1 MTDPSYLR
9 DGFHAARWLE
19 PLIMELGTSGER
31 GVIPPASEPPI
42 RDGVGDVLESIPPR
56 LRRTRAP
63 ELPELSQPQVLRHYL
78 RLSQETLGAAINL
91 DIGLGTCTMKYNPVV
106 NDVVGNHPNVTQV
119 HPHQPSETIQGLLRI
134 LHALEAHLCEISGMD
149 AFSLQP
155 AGGAAAI
162 FTNASIIRAHHD
174 RNGEGGRRDEIITTV
189 FSHPADA
196 AGPATAGYKLITL
209 YPGENG
215 YPDFEALRAAVSDR
229 TAGLILTNPEDTGI
243 FNPRVRDYTDVVHAA
258 GGVCAIDQ
266 ANANGTLAITRAREL
281 GFDLCH
287 FNLHKTFST
296 PHNSEG
302 PALGAV
308 GVREEFA
315 RYLPVPVLT
324 RSAEGDYRLEYDRPD
339 SIGKIK
345 GFLGNVGIAVR
356 AYAWIMALGAD
367 GLRTVAETAVLNN
380 NYLARKLDGIRGIS
394 MPYGEMTAYRLQ
406 EVRYSWQQLHEETGV
421 GTNDV
426 KNRMLDYGVNSYF
439 TSHEPW
445 LVAEPFTPE
454 AAESYSKDDLDE
466 YAAIIAKVAEEAY
479 TDPELVK
486 SGPRRSSIAGMDEG
500 PLVDPSRVV
509 TTWRA
514 WKKRHGPSSGIS
526 GE

>member
-1 MTDPSYLR
+1 MTGSGPLR

-19 PLIMELGTSGER
+19 PLITELGTPGER
-31 GVIPPASEPPI
+31 GVIPPAAEPAI
-42 RDGVGDVLESIPPR
+42 REAVGDVLKSIPAG
-56 LRRTRAP
+56 LRRARAP

-78 RLSQETLGAAINL
+78 RLSQETLGAAVNI

-106 NDVVGNHPNVTQV
+106 NDVVGSDPKVTQV
-119 HPHQPSETIQGLLRI
+119 HPNQPPETIQGLLRI
-134 LHALEAHLCEISGMD
+134 LHALETQLCEISGMD

-162 FTNASIIRAHHD
+162 FTNAAIMRAHHE

-196 AGPATAGYKLITL
+196 AGPATAGYKVITL

-215 YPDFEALRAAVSDR
+215 YPDFEALKAAVSDR

-243 FNPRVRDYTDVVHAA
+243 FNPRVRDYTEAVHAA

-266 ANANGTLAITRAREL
+266 ANANGTLGITRAREL

-308 GVREEFA
+308 GVSEEFA
-315 RYLPVPVLT
+315 RYLPVPMIT
-324 RSAEGDYRLEYDRPD
+324 RSDDGGYRLDYDRPH
-339 SIGKIK
+339 SIGKVK
-345 GFLGNVGIAVR
+345 GFLGNVGTAVR

-380 NYLARKLDGIRGIS
+380 NYLARKLDEIRGIS
-394 MPYGEMTAYRLQ
+394 VPYGDTAGYRLQ
-406 EVRYSWQQLHEETGV
+406 EVRYSWEQLHEETGV

-454 AAESYSKDDLDE
+454 AAESYSKEDLDE
-466 YAAIIAKVAEEAY
+466 YAAIIARVVEEAY
-479 TDPELVK
+479 TDPQRVR
-486 SGPRRSSIAGMDEG
+486 SGPRRSSISGMDDG
-500 PLVDPSRVV
+500 PLVDPAQVV

-514 WKKRHGPSSGIS
+514 WKKRHST
-526 GE
+526 